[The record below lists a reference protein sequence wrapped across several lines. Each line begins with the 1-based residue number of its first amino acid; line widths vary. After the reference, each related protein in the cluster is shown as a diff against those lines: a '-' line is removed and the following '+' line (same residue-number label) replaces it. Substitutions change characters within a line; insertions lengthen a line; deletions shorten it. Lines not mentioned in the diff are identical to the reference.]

1 MRKIKKEDL
10 EALISDDTLSMKMIA
25 DILGVSK
32 TTIRDSIS
40 YYKLSYNS
48 KKGKIRPTASGI
60 DWSTEKDNL
69 RKLIEDEKK
78 TYEEVSKLYNVSIS
92 SIADAVS
99 RYGISYSYT
108 KYNALWEE
116 SEDRILKDLFLKGL
130 SYQEILDSNLLP
142 TRTIESISDRARA
155 LGLKYLG
162 CKRYQ
167 FTPEIISK
175 AKDLLKLGKTI
186 KQVAIE
192 LNYKSNLGTF
202 RRALKNRIDP
212 KFWKEFVK
220 DKEVFNISKESL
232 EHDVYVLGLTVKQ
245 IAEKYNTTKDIISHN
260 QRNFGI
266 KHPKKEKLV
275 RTIED
280 VRVVHPTKYLALEKF
295 YGRTPTISEVLSPLE
310 KTLTK
315 EYLEKFYQ
323 AYDYSDK
330 KVASN
335 IGLSES
341 EVSKLRRAFNIVL
354 PKTPK
359 LKDYP
364 DSFYYE
370 KYVVECLSYEEIGKI
385 TGLSSESIRKY
396 IHKILGKHIL
406 SKNSIG
412 ERMVEKSLKE
422 LGIHYEKHVKYDN
435 IADPYRKRVLI
446 DFIVK
451 YDNKEYW
458 IEVNGEQHYSL
469 DYYTTLCR
477 SAEPLLDNFLVVLNR
492 DRKVRTY
499 ARNNGLIFVEI
510 PYTIKSKKEIKDF
523 LSKVILDN
531 IRADELIDLSPF
543 YEMIK
548 SYGVNPIDII
558 PDSQK

>member
-1 MRKIKKEDL
+1 M
-10 EALISDDTLSMKMIA
+10 
-25 DILGVSK
+25 
-32 TTIRDSIS
+32 
-40 YYKLSYNS
+40 
-48 KKGKIRPTASGI
+48 
-60 DWSTEKDNL
+60 
-69 RKLIEDEKK
+69 
-78 TYEEVSKLYNVSIS
+78 
-92 SIADAVS
+92 
-99 RYGISYSYT
+99 
-108 KYNALWEE
+108 
-116 SEDRILKDLFLKGL
+116 
-130 SYQEILDSNLLP
+130 
-142 TRTIESISDRARA
+142 
-155 LGLKYLG
+155 
-162 CKRYQ
+162 
-167 FTPEIISK
+167 
-175 AKDLLKLGKTI
+175 GKTL

-202 RRALKNRIDP
+202 RKALKNRIDP

-260 QRNFGI
+260 KRNFGI
-266 KHPKKEKLV
+266 KYSKKERSV

-280 VRVVHPTKYLALEKF
+280 VRVAHPTKYLVLEKF
-295 YGRTPTISEVLSPLE
+295 YGRTPTINEVLSPLE

-315 EYLEKFYQ
+315 EYLEKLYQ

-330 KVASN
+330 KVAGN

-341 EVSKLRRAFNIVL
+341 EVSKLRRTFNIAL

-370 KYVVECLSYEEIGKI
+370 KYVVECLSYEEIGEI
-385 TGLSSESIRKY
+385 TGLRPESIRKY

-477 SAEPLLDNFLVVLNR
+477 STEPLLDNFLIVLNR

-510 PYTIKSKKEIKDF
+510 PYIIKSKKGIKDL

-531 IRADELIDLSPF
+531 IKVEKLIDLSPF

-548 SYGVNPIDII
+548 SYGINPIDII
-558 PDSQK
+558 PDTQR